1 MSSPSPASIAWVA
14 WGAERPLSRASSAST
29 SEEALSAS
37 SSREMSSP
45 ALSWEAS
52 SSAPE
57 AMFRTALE
65 GLLSAVRAHGTHH
78 DPATLDESDLIL
90 PPWDATLD
98 EVRELLEGSTDG
110 LIPG

>member
-1 MSSPSPASIAWVA
+1 MIVRILGEGQYDVQEGSLDALNGLDNAI
-14 WGAERPLSRASSAST
+14 
-29 SEEALSAS
+29 EEAIDAGD
-37 SSREMSSP
+37 
-45 ALSWEAS
+45 
-52 SSAPE
+52 E

-65 GLLSAVRAHGTHH
+65 GMLSAVRAHGTHH

-98 EVRELLEGSTDG
+98 EVRELLEGSADG